1 MKHVVVAI
9 RSSPLTT
16 TRVHEGFRMALGLT
30 LSNHQVTVAYTGDG
44 AGAALALDGET
55 VQRPG
60 LADSLDLFEAC
71 KIREIVER
79 EALLPAQ
86 RGGVRRQV
94 QPVDRAG
101 LLDLFAQADVV
112 IPW

>member
-30 LSNHQVTVAYTGDG
+30 LSNHQVTVAYIGDG
-44 AGAALALDGET
+44 AGAALALDGEA

-60 LADSLDLFEAC
+60 LEDSLDLFEAC
-71 KIREIVER
+71 KIREIVEC

-86 RGGVRRQV
+86 YGGVRRQV

-101 LLDLFAQADVV
+101 LFGLLAQADVV